1 MSEDMGINIGRYGCD
16 SMERW
21 GMDDICVITFAM
33 FTMSNITKLQITN
46 LQIRAFRIYISLI
59 N

>member
-21 GMDDICVITFAM
+21 GMDDVCVITFAM
-33 FTMSNITKLQITN
+33 FTMSNITKLQIYKFTN
-46 LQIRAFRIYISLI
+46 SRFSYI
-59 N
+59 

>member
-1 MSEDMGINIGRYGCD
+1 MSEDMGINNGRYGCD

-21 GMDDICVITFAM
+21 GMGDMCVITFAM

-46 LQIRAFRIYISLI
+46 LQIRAFRIYMSLI

>member
-1 MSEDMGINIGRYGCD
+1 MGINIGRYGCD

-21 GMDDICVITFAM
+21 GMGDMCVITFAM